1 MKRLGMVGILAA
13 AMLVAGYAFGQMGP
27 GMMGGQ
33 QRQGG
38 GSRPGQGMM
47 GPGQPH
53 GQTQQQGQQ
62 PGSGMMGPGMMGT
75 SPAER
80 PWITIMLDHKD
91 ELGLSAE
98 QIGKLYSLRAD
109 FAKEV
114 EKRGAE
120 IQAGEQQLSELLSK
134 EPVDLSAVEAKVRQI
149 GSMQSALR
157 VDRIK
162 TIEQGRALLT
172 PEQRKKLSTLA
183 PAPAMGP
190 GRMGPGQQGWRGMEE
205 MQKSMASDRAP
216 QAMAAMMEMARRMG
230 DGDPMLGMARMME
243 MMGQM
248 ESMGGMMGPSG
259 PRTP

>member
-27 GMMGGQ
+27 GMGGQ
-33 QRQGG
+33 QGQGG

-62 PGSGMMGPGMMGT
+62 PGSGMMGT

-162 TIEQGRALLT
+162 TTEQGRALLT

-190 GRMGPGQQGWRGMEE
+190 GRMGPGQQGGRGMEE
-205 MQKSMASDRAP
+205 MQKFMASDRAP

-230 DGDPMLGMARMME
+230 DGDPMLGIVRMME

-248 ESMGGMMGPSG
+248 GSMGGMMGPSG
-259 PRTP
+259 SPTQ